1 MSQRSGRAFSMIE
14 VLIALA
20 LLVVVAMIS
29 MPMFASRM
37 DEARAEGATSQVQVA
52 LSQARSEA
60 QESGLPIR
68 VVAVVNEDGKTN
80 IRAEAVEHGSAEG
93 GALGAAVGSSAGGGM
108 GLSRGALMAD
118 AGGGHSG
125 AASGTGLM
133 PGGLGGVSQ
142 SGLRDGGTSGLS
154 GARSGEARTDGWSVG
169 QEERGASRSTRS
181 ISLPTGFMI
190 ASDETVERLFDEAPR
205 SMGGMPAPSWASTKP
220 EVTEA
225 RTLVIFLPDGTAI
238 SSGPIKVRN
247 RAGLGG
253 ELVVNPLTGVAVLAD
268 ARSAAGARSGNASAG
283 GDDAELTDPFR

>member
-1 MSQRSGRAFSMIE
+1 MSQRSKGAFSMIE

-93 GALGAAVGSSAGGGM
+93 SALGPASS
-108 GLSRGALMAD
+108 
-118 AGGGHSG
+118 SG
-125 AASGTGLM
+125 AVFGIGAARGPSVADGGSVRGGTGAGLM
-133 PGGLGGVSQ
+133 PGGFGGASQGGFRDGVS
-142 SGLRDGGTSGLS
+142 GGAAGSRTGET
-154 GARSGEARTDGWSVG
+154 RSDGWSIG
-169 QEERGASRSTRS
+169 QEERGVSRSTRS

-190 ASDETVERLFDEAPR
+190 ASDERVEQMFDQAPR

-268 ARSAAGARSGNASAG
+268 ARSAAGARSGNTSAG